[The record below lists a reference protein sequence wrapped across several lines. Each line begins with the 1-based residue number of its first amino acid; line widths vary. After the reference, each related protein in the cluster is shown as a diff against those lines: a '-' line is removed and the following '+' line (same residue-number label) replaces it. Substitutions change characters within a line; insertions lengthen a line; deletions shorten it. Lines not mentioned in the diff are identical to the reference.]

1 MNTTFHAD
9 NFRPYKIPHDKPPSS
24 SHNLPYPPRYPTP
37 ASLTEFPLAPN
48 PARNPAHPSPPQ
60 PATQKHQHQHPLPAR
75 PPAEVCATTR
85 SHRRSHRPPGR
96 QTGRTTS
103 EFIAFRPRPGDGP
116 VLKSPS
122 ANSHSDVSAPTL
134 QGQPL
139 SPRDHGHHQAKDRHD
154 FSNVPPGS
162 PSFLEDAIDKVAPF
176 PETTTIRE
184 DIPRLPEAQ
193 NTIPIDPAIVSGDA
207 THEGIQLEQA
217 TADSSQVIDE
227 GRDTARS
234 SPDPLALDLHPIPE
248 CHRSVSKEAE
258 PPRESITPRMIGS
271 YGHGHDHR
279 RNQHSHSD
287 TMRVGIASSE
297 RDHDG
302 DSPREGST
310 SGKRSSRTRQS
321 LGRPAKRPRTGAAPH
336 EGRGSFLTLRS
347 HFFTLPFEERL
358 QFLSWLF
365 EGALSHCMPESLGAF
380 NVSSTTGKTGTDDT
394 QSVSPRTRPYGTAPT
409 LNANDEP
416 PRNLRKHRQWTSE
429 EVDLLVKLRKEQK
442 LPWSEVAK
450 GFAEQFPGRTQ
461 GSIQVYWC
469 TKLKDRH

>member
-1 MNTTFHAD
+1 MTSHHTPRTIFQILLD
-9 NFRPYKIPHDKPPSS
+9 TRP
-24 SHNLPYPPRYPTP
+24 L
-37 ASLTEFPLAPN
+37 
-48 PARNPAHPSPPQ
+48 HPSPSF
-60 PATQKHQHQHPLPAR
+60 PLPQIQPVIQLIWLLPSLLPKNINISIPFLLVRQLRCVRQHAR
-75 PPAEVCATTR
+75 IVVLHIALQAVKRA
-85 SHRRSHRPPGR
+85 GR
-96 QTGRTTS
+96 LQNSLHSVQDPVTV
-103 EFIAFRPRPGDGP
+103 P

-122 ANSHSDVSAPTL
+122 ANSNSDVPAPTPR
-134 QGQPL
+134 GQPL
-139 SPRDHGHHQAKDRHD
+139 SPRDHGHHQAQDRHD

-162 PSFLEDAIDKVAPF
+162 PSFSEDAIDKVAPF

-193 NTIPIDPAIVSGDA
+193 NTIPIDPAIVFGDA
-207 THEGIQLEQA
+207 THEGIQLERA
-217 TADSSQVIDE
+217 TADSSQVIDG

-234 SPDPLALDLHPIPE
+234 SPDPLASDLHPIPE

-258 PPRESITPRMIGS
+258 PLCESITPRMIGS
-271 YGHGHDHR
+271 SYGHGHDPR
-279 RNQHSHSD
+279 LNQHSRSD
-287 TMRVGIASSE
+287 IMRVGIASSE

-302 DSPREGST
+302 DSTRGGPT

-358 QFLSWLF
+358 QFLSWPF

-380 NVSSTTGKTGTDDT
+380 NVSSTTGKTGTDDM
-394 QSVSPRTRPYGTAPT
+394 QLVSPRTRPYGTAPT

-416 PRNLRKHRQWTSE
+416 PLNLRKHRQWTSE